1 MPLLRIALVAGL
13 LALSALPAVLPAAQQ
28 ARWEELNA
36 RVQDLYRQG
45 KYAEAT
51 SVAQEALRVAEITFG
66 PEDPDVAISL
76 NNLAMLY
83 QDQGKYA
90 EAEPLYERA
99 LRIWAKAL
107 GPDHPDVALSLNN
120 LAMLYKDQ
128 GKYAEAE
135 PLCQRALGIK
145 EKALGAEHPD
155 LARSLNNL
163 AELYRAQGK
172 YAEAEPLHQRALRIR
187 EKALGLDHPDVA
199 NSLNNLAEL
208 YRAQGKYAEAE
219 RLYQRALGIEEK
231 ALGAEHPDVAV
242 SLNNVAL
249 LYHTQGKY
257 AEAEPLCQRALRIWE
272 KALGPEH
279 PDVARSLNNLAGL
292 YDKQG
297 KYAEAEPLHQRALR
311 IWEKALG
318 PEHPDVAAS
327 LSNLAGL
334 YDKQGKYAEAEP
346 LYQRALRIFE
356 KALGPAHPDVATA
369 LNNLALL
376 YETQGKYAEA
386 EPLHQRALRIRE
398 KALGPEHPD
407 VANSLNNLAELYRA
421 QGKYAIAEPLY
432 QRALRIWEKALG
444 PEHPSTATA
453 LNNLA
458 VLYYARAQ
466 PEKAE
471 VFFQRGLENLVNQS
485 ERYFPYMSEKDR
497 LAFLD
502 TVSDNFPGYA
512 SFCFSYGIRNPVLA
526 ARLYDSLLWR
536 KGLVA
541 SGMAALRSQILSSGD
556 RQALALLDQLNAKRT
571 LLANFLNQQPKDRA
585 EWRKTSE
592 QLGRE
597 ADEIERELARTTS
610 AWAEQKRLTR
620 ATWRDVQK
628 ALAKDDAAVEV
639 VRFRFHDGRRWTDK
653 TYYAALV
660 ITSET
665 TAAPALLPL
674 GEAEKLE
681 GEPLEEYR
689 WRVATR
695 DKPDEESVGRTGA
708 ALYNVF
714 WKPLETA
721 LAGKKRIYLSP
732 DGALNQ
738 VSLGVVL
745 AEDGRLLMEDR
756 DLRLVSSTRDILRQ
770 RQGPA
775 AGSAVLIGNPNF
787 NLSEAQQRS
796 AARAL
801 RPAKESEVLL
811 AAAIGGRRSGEQ
823 RGRALEP
830 LPGTKAELQSIQALL
845 GKKGWRV
852 EVYDGD
858 NALEERVKNVSNPRV
873 LHVATHG
880 FFFRNQEFAPRPL
893 GTDRPS
899 GREDPMLRAG
909 LYFAGAN
916 RALTGGGAAADLDD
930 GVLTAFEATG
940 LNLHGTELVVLSA
953 CGTGLGRV
961 ESGEGVFG
969 LRRALEMAGAEA
981 VLMSLWSVPD
991 QETQELMGLFYEKW
1005 LAGKEKHAAL
1015 REAQLEM
1022 RQKVK
1027 ERYGEDLPFYW
1038 GAFVLVGK

>member
-1 MPLLRIALVAGL
+1 MLLLRIALVAGL

-36 RVQDLYRQG
+36 RVMDLYGQG

-51 SVAQEALRVAEITFG
+51 SVAQEALRVAEATFG
-66 PEDPDVAISL
+66 P
-76 NNLAMLY
+76 
-83 QDQGKYA
+83 
-90 EAEPLYERA
+90 
-99 LRIWAKAL
+99 
-107 GPDHPDVALSLNN
+107 
-120 LAMLYKDQ
+120 
-128 GKYAEAE
+128 
-135 PLCQRALGIK
+135 
-145 EKALGAEHPD
+145 
-155 LARSLNNL
+155 
-163 AELYRAQGK
+163 
-172 YAEAEPLHQRALRIR
+172 
-187 EKALGLDHPDVA
+187 
-199 NSLNNLAEL
+199 
-208 YRAQGKYAEAE
+208 
-219 RLYQRALGIEEK
+219 
-231 ALGAEHPDVAV
+231 EHPDVAV

-249 LYHTQGKY
+249 LYHTQGRYAEAEPLYQRALRITEKALGPEHPDVALSLNNLAELYRDQGKY
-257 AEAEPLCQRALRIWE
+257 AEAEPLCQRALRIRE
-272 KALGPEH
+272 NALGPERANVGTAL
-279 PDVARSLNNLAGL
+279 DNLAGL
-292 YDKQG
+292 Y
-297 KYAEAEPLHQRALR
+297 H
-311 IWEKALG
+311 
-318 PEHPDVAAS
+318 
-327 LSNLAGL
+327 
-334 YDKQGKYAEAEP
+334 
-346 LYQRALRIFE
+346 
-356 KALGPAHPDVATA
+356 
-369 LNNLALL
+369 
-376 YETQGKYAEA
+376 
-386 EPLHQRALRIRE
+386 
-398 KALGPEHPD
+398 
-407 VANSLNNLAELYRA
+407 
-421 QGKYAIAEPLY
+421 
-432 QRALRIWEKALG
+432 
-444 PEHPSTATA
+444 
-453 LNNLA
+453 
-458 VLYYARAQ
+458 ARAQ

-471 VFFQRGLENLVNQS
+471 AFFQRGLENFFSQF

-502 TVSDNFPGYA
+502 TVSVNFPAYA
-512 SFCFSYGIRNPVLA
+512 SFCSSYGARNPVLA
-526 ARLYDSLLWR
+526 ARLYDSWLWR
-536 KGLVA
+536 RGLVA

-571 LLANFLNQQPKDRA
+571 LLANFLNQQPTDRG
-585 EWRKTSE
+585 EWKRTSE
-592 QLGRE
+592 QLSRE

-610 AWAEQKRLTR
+610 AWAEQKRLAR
-620 ATWRDVQK
+620 ASWRDVQK
-628 ALAKDDAAVEV
+628 ALAKDEAAVEI
-639 VRFRFHDGRRWTDK
+639 VRFPFHDGRRWTDK

-660 ITSET
+660 ITPEST
-665 TAAPALLPL
+665 TAPTLLPL

-695 DKPDEESVGRTGA
+695 GKPDEKSVGRTGA
-708 ALYNVF
+708 DLYNVF

-745 AEDGRLLMEDR
+745 AEGGRLLMEDR

-770 RQGPA
+770 KQGPA

-811 AAAIGGRRSGEQ
+811 AAALGGRRSGEQ

-852 EVYDGD
+852 EVYEGD
-858 NALEERVKNVSNPRV
+858 NALEERVKNVSRPRV

-880 FFFRNQEFAPRPL
+880 FFFRDQKFAPRSL

-916 RALTGGGAAADLDD
+916 RALTGGGATADLDD

-991 QETQELMGLFYEKW
+991 QETQELMRLFYEKW

>member
-1 MPLLRIALVAGL
+1 LRVAEATFGPEHPNVATSL
-13 LALSALPAVLPAAQQ
+13 NNLAL
-28 ARWEELNA
+28 
-36 RVQDLYRQG
+36 LYDEQG
-45 KYAEAT
+45 KYAEAEPLY
-51 SVAQEALRVAEITFG
+51 QRALRIYEKALGLKHRNVAT
-66 PEDPDVAISL
+66 SL
-76 NNLAMLY
+76 LNLAALY
-83 QDQGKYA
+83 RDQGKYA
-90 EAEPLYERA
+90 EAEPLYQRA
-99 LRIWAKAL
+99 LRI
-107 GPDHPDVALSLNN
+107 
-120 LAMLYKDQ
+120 Y
-128 GKYAEAE
+128 
-135 PLCQRALGIK
+135 
-145 EKALGAEHPD
+145 EKALGAEHP
-155 LARSLNNL
+155 AVATSLNSL
-163 AELYRAQGK
+163 ALLYGNQGK
-172 YAEAEPLHQRALRIR
+172 YAEAEPLHQRALRIKEKALGTEHPAVATSLDNLAGLYVHQGKYADAEPLFQRALRIR
-187 EKALGLDHPDVA
+187 EKALGSEHTDMA
-199 NSLNNLAEL
+199 TSLHNLA
-208 YRAQGKYAEAE
+208 
-219 RLYQRALGIEEK
+219 
-231 ALGAEHPDVAV
+231 V
-242 SLNNVAL
+242 
-249 LYHTQGKY
+249 
-257 AEAEPLCQRALRIWE
+257 
-272 KALGPEH
+272 
-279 PDVARSLNNLAGL
+279 L
-292 YDKQG
+292 YD
-297 KYAEAEPLHQRALR
+297 
-311 IWEKALG
+311 
-318 PEHPDVAAS
+318 D
-327 LSNLAGL
+327 
-334 YDKQGKYAEAEP
+334 QGKYAEAEP
-346 LYQRALRIFE
+346 LYQRALRIYE
-356 KALGPAHPDVATA
+356 KALGPEHPAVATS
-369 LNNLALL
+369 LDCLALL
-376 YETQGKYAEA
+376 YKAQGKYADA
-386 EPLHQRALRIRE
+386 EPLFQRALRIRE
-398 KALGPEHPD
+398 KALGPEHTD
-407 VANSLNNLAELYRA
+407 M
-421 QGKYAIAEPLY
+421 
-432 QRALRIWEKALG
+432 
-444 PEHPSTATA
+444 ATA

-458 VLYYARAQ
+458 VLYEAQGKYPAAEPLYQRALQIKEKALGAEHPDVARSLRNLALLYYAQAQ

-471 VFFQRGLENLVNQS
+471 VFFQRGLDNLFGQF

-502 TVSDNFPGYA
+502 TVSETFPAYA
-512 SFCFSYGIRNPVLA
+512 SFRSSYGARNPVLVG
-526 ARLYDSLLWR
+526 RLYDSLLWQ

-585 EWRKTSE
+585 EWKKASE

-610 AWAEQKRLTR
+610 AWAEQKRLAR
-620 ATWRDVQK
+620 ASWRDVQK
-628 ALAKDDAAVEV
+628 ALAKDEAAVEV
-639 VRFRFHDGRRWTDK
+639 VRFPFHDGKRWTGK

-660 ITSET
+660 ITSEST
-665 TAAPALLPL
+665 TAPALLAL
-674 GEAEKLE
+674 DEAEKLE

-695 DKPDEESVGRTGA
+695 DKPDEKGVGRTGA

-756 DLRLVSSTRDILRQ
+756 DLRLVSSTKDVLRQ

-801 RPAKESEVLL
+801 RPAKEPEVLL
-811 AAAIGGRRSGEQ
+811 AAALGGRRSGEQ

-830 LPGTKAELQSIQALL
+830 LPGTKAELQSIQSLL

-852 EVYDGD
+852 EVYDGN
-858 NALEERVKNVSNPRV
+858 NALEERVKDVSRPRV

-880 FFFRNQEFAPRPL
+880 FFLRNQEFAPRPL
-893 GTDRPS
+893 GVDRPS

-916 RALTGGGAAADLDD
+916 RALTGGGATADLDD

-991 QETQELMGLFYEKW
+991 QETQELMRLFYEKW
-1005 LAGKEKHAAL
+1005 LAGREKHAAL

>member
-1 MPLLRIALVAGL
+1 VA
-13 LALSALPAVLPAAQQ
+13 S
-28 ARWEELNA
+28 
-36 RVQDLYRQG
+36 
-45 KYAEAT
+45 
-51 SVAQEALRVAEITFG
+51 
-66 PEDPDVAISL
+66 SL
-76 NNLAMLY
+76 NNLAILY
-83 QDQGKYA
+83 Y
-90 EAEPLYERA
+90 
-99 LRIWAKAL
+99 
-107 GPDHPDVALSLNN
+107 
-120 LAMLYKDQ
+120 
-128 GKYAEAE
+128 
-135 PLCQRALGIK
+135 
-145 EKALGAEHPD
+145 
-155 LARSLNNL
+155 
-163 AELYRAQGK
+163 AQGK
-172 YAEAEPLHQRALRIR
+172 YAEAEPLFQRALLAT
-187 EKALGLDHPDVA
+187 EKTLGPEHPTVPT
-199 NSLNNLAEL
+199 SLNNLAEL
-208 YRAQGKYAEAE
+208 YR
-219 RLYQRALGIEEK
+219 
-231 ALGAEHPDVAV
+231 
-242 SLNNVAL
+242 S
-249 LYHTQGKY
+249 
-257 AEAEPLCQRALRIWE
+257 
-272 KALGPEH
+272 
-279 PDVARSLNNLAGL
+279 
-292 YDKQG
+292 
-297 KYAEAEPLHQRALR
+297 
-311 IWEKALG
+311 
-318 PEHPDVAAS
+318 
-327 LSNLAGL
+327 
-334 YDKQGKYAEAEP
+334 QGKYAEAEP
-346 LYQRALRIFE
+346 LYQRALRIWE
-356 KALGPAHPDVATA
+356 KALGPEHPAAAYA

-386 EPLHQRALRIRE
+386 EPLFQRALRT
-398 KALGPEHPD
+398 
-407 VANSLNNLAELYRA
+407 
-421 QGKYAIAEPLY
+421 
-432 QRALRIWEKALG
+432 WEKALG
-444 PEHPSTATA
+444 PAHPEVATA

-458 VLYYARAQ
+458 ALYYAQAQ

-471 VFFQRGLENLVNQS
+471 PLFQRGLENLVSQF
-485 ERYFPYMSEKDR
+485 ERYFPYMSEKDK

-502 TVSDNFPGYA
+502 TVSGNFPLYA
-512 SFCFSYGIRNPVLA
+512 SFCFSYWVRNPALA
-526 ARLYDSLLWR
+526 ARLYDALLWR

-556 RQALALLDQLNAKRT
+556 RQALALLDQLNAKRSV
-571 LLANFLNQQPKDRA
+571 LANFLNQQPKDRA
-585 EWRKTSE
+585 EWKKTSE

-610 AWAEQKRLTR
+610 AWAEQKRLAR

-628 ALAKDDAAVEV
+628 ALAKDEAAVEV
-639 VRFRFHDGRRWTDK
+639 VRFPFYDGKRWTDK

-660 ITSET
+660 ITPET
-665 TAAPALLPL
+665 TTAPALLAL

-695 DKPDEESVGRTGA
+695 DKPDERSVGRTGA

-756 DLRLVSSTRDILRQ
+756 DLRLVSSTKDILRQ

-811 AAAIGGRRSGEQ
+811 AAALGGRRSGEQ

-845 GKKGWRV
+845 GEKGWRV

-858 NALEERVKNVSNPRV
+858 NALEERVKNVSKPRV

-893 GTDRPS
+893 GVDRPS

-916 RALTGGGAAADLDD
+916 RVLTGGGATADLDD

>member
-1 MPLLRIALVAGL
+1 MLLRRIALVAGL
-13 LALSALPAVLPAAQQ
+13 LALSALPAVLPATQQ
-28 ARWEELNA
+28 TRWEELNA
-36 RVQDLYRQG
+36 RFEDLYGQG

-51 SVAQEALRVAEITFG
+51 SVAQEALRVAEATFG
-66 PEDPDVAISL
+66 PE
-76 NNLAMLY
+76 
-83 QDQGKYA
+83 
-90 EAEPLYERA
+90 
-99 LRIWAKAL
+99 
-107 GPDHPDVALSLNN
+107 HP
-120 LAMLYKDQ
+120 
-128 GKYAEAE
+128 G
-135 PLCQRALGIK
+135 
-145 EKALGAEHPD
+145 

-163 AELYRAQGK
+163 AALYKEQGK
-172 YAEAEPLHQRALRIR
+172 YAEAEPLHQRALRM
-187 EKALGLDHPDVA
+187 
-199 NSLNNLAEL
+199 
-208 YRAQGKYAEAE
+208 
-219 RLYQRALGIEEK
+219 
-231 ALGAEHPDVAV
+231 
-242 SLNNVAL
+242 
-249 LYHTQGKY
+249 
-257 AEAEPLCQRALRIWE
+257 WE

-279 PDVARSLNNLAGL
+279 PDVALSLSNLAVL
-292 YDKQG
+292 YYSQG
-297 KYAEAEPLHQRALR
+297 RYAEAEPL
-311 IWEKALG
+311 
-318 PEHPDVAAS
+318 
-327 LSNLAGL
+327 
-334 YDKQGKYAEAEP
+334 
-346 LYQRALRIFE
+346 F
-356 KALGPAHPDVATA
+356 
-369 LNNLALL
+369 
-376 YETQGKYAEA
+376 
-386 EPLHQRALRIRE
+386 QRALRIRE

-407 VANSLNNLAELYRA
+407 VAASLNNLAELYDDQGKYAEAEPLFQRALRIWEKALGPEHPHVATSLNNLASLYYKQGKYAEAEPLLQRALRIREKALGPEHPDVAISLNNLAELYRT
-421 QGKYAIAEPLY
+421 QGKYAEAEPLY

-444 PEHPSTATA
+444 PEHPNVASSLSNLAILYYAQGKYAEAEPLFQRALRIWEKALGPEHPTVAGSLNNLAELYRSQGKYAEAEPLYQRALRIWEKALGPEHPAAAYALNNLALLYVDQGKYAEAEPLFQRALRTWEKALGPAHPEVATA

-458 VLYYARAQ
+458 ALYYAQAQ

-471 VFFQRGLENLVNQS
+471 PLFQRGLENLFSQF

-502 TVSDNFPGYA
+502 TVSSDFPAYA
-512 SFCFSYGIRNPVLA
+512 SFCFSYGVRNPVLA
-526 ARLYDSLLWR
+526 GRLYDALLWR

-585 EWRKTSE
+585 EWKKTSE
-592 QLGRE
+592 QWSRE
-597 ADEIERELARTTS
+597 ADEIDRELARTTS
-610 AWAEQKRLTR
+610 AWAEQKRLAR

-628 ALAKDDAAVEV
+628 ALAKDEAAVEI
-639 VRFRFHDGRRWTDK
+639 VRFPFHDGKRWTGK

-665 TAAPALLPL
+665 TTAPALLAL

-689 WRVATR
+689 WRVVTR
-695 DKPDEESVGRTGA
+695 DKSDDKSVGRTGA

-721 LAGKKRIYLSP
+721 LAGKKRVYLSP

-738 VSLGVVL
+738 VSLGVVP
-745 AEDGRLLMEDR
+745 AENGRLLMEDR
-756 DLRLVSSTRDILRQ
+756 DLRLVSSTKDILRQ

-787 NLSEAQQRS
+787 NLSEAQQR
-796 AARAL
+796 AGARAL

-811 AAAIGGRRSGEQ
+811 AASLGSRRSGEQ

-858 NALEERVKNVSNPRV
+858 NALEERVKNVSRPRV
-873 LHVATHG
+873 LHLATHG

-916 RALTGGGAAADLDD
+916 RALTGGGVTADLED
-930 GVLTAFEATG
+930 GVLTAFEATA

-953 CGTGLGRV
+953 CGTGLGRA

>member
-1 MPLLRIALVAGL
+1 MLLLRIALVAGL

-36 RVQDLYRQG
+36 RFEDLYGQG

-51 SVAQEALRVAEITFG
+51 SVAQEALRVAEATFG
-66 PEDPDVAISL
+66 PEHPDLARSL
-76 NNLAMLY
+76 NNLALLY
-83 QDQGKYA
+83 NKQGRYA
-90 EAEPLYERA
+90 EAEALDQRA
-99 LRIWAKAL
+99 LRIREKAL
-107 GPDHPDVALSLNN
+107 GAEHLDVALSLNN
-120 LAMLYKDQ
+120 LAMLYK
-128 GKYAEAE
+128 
-135 PLCQRALGIK
+135 
-145 EKALGAEHPD
+145 
-155 LARSLNNL
+155 
-163 AELYRAQGK
+163 AQGK
-172 YAEAEPLHQRALRIR
+172 YAEAR
-187 EKALGLDHPDVA
+187 
-199 NSLNNLAEL
+199 
-208 YRAQGKYAEAE
+208 
-219 RLYQRALGIEEK
+219 
-231 ALGAEHPDVAV
+231 
-242 SLNNVAL
+242 
-249 LYHTQGKY
+249 
-257 AEAEPLCQRALRIWE
+257 PLCQRALRIWE

-279 PDVARSLNNLAGL
+279 PDVAIPLNNLAEL
-292 YDKQG
+292 YD
-297 KYAEAEPLHQRALR
+297 
-311 IWEKALG
+311 
-318 PEHPDVAAS
+318 D
-327 LSNLAGL
+327 
-334 YDKQGKYAEAEP
+334 QGKYAEAEP
-346 LYQRALRIFE
+346 LYQRALRIWE
-356 KALGPAHPDVATA
+356 KALGPEHPHVATA
-369 LNNLALL
+369 LNNLASL
-376 YETQGKYAEA
+376 YYKQGKYAEAEPLFQRALRIEEKALGPEHPDVAISLNNLAELYRTQGKYAEAEPLYQRALRMWEKALGPQHPTVAISLNNLAILYYAQGKYAEA
-386 EPLHQRALRIRE
+386 EPLHQRAQRIRETALGLDHPDVAHSLNNLAELQRAQGKYSEAEPLYQRALRIVE
-398 KALGPEHPD
+398 KALGPEHP
-407 VANSLNNLAELYRA
+407 AAAYALNNLALLYVD
-421 QGKYAIAEPLY
+421 QCKYAIAEPLY

-444 PEHPSTATA
+444 AEHPEVATA

-458 VLYYARAQ
+458 GLYYAQAQ

-471 VFFQRGLENLVNQS
+471 VFFQRGLENLVSQS

-502 TVSDNFPGYA
+502 TVSETFPVYA
-512 SFCFSYGIRNPVLA
+512 SFCFSYGVRKPVLA
-526 ARLYDSLLWR
+526 ARLYDALLWR

-571 LLANFLNQQPKDRA
+571 VLANFLNQQPKGQA
-585 EWRKTSE
+585 EWRKAVE

-610 AWAEQKRLTR
+610 AWAEQKRLAR

-628 ALAKDDAAVEV
+628 ALAKDEAAVEV
-639 VRFRFHDGRRWTDK
+639 VRFPFHDGRRWTDR

-660 ITSET
+660 LTSEST
-665 TAAPALLPL
+665 TGPALLAL

-681 GEPLEEYR
+681 GQPLEEYR

-695 DKPDEESVGRTGA
+695 DKPDEKSVGGTGA
-708 ALYNVF
+708 NLYQVL

-721 LAGKKRIYLSP
+721 LAGKKRVYLSP

-770 RQGPA
+770 KQGLA

-811 AAAIGGRRSGEQ
+811 AAALGSRRSGEQ
-823 RGRALEP
+823 RGRPLEP

-858 NALEERVKNVSNPRV
+858 NALEERVKNVNNPRV

-916 RALTGGGAAADLDD
+916 RALTGGGATADLDD

-961 ESGEGVFG
+961 GSGEGVFG

>member
-1 MPLLRIALVAGL
+1 M
-13 LALSALPAVLPAAQQ
+13 
-28 ARWEELNA
+28 
-36 RVQDLYRQG
+36 
-45 KYAEAT
+45 
-51 SVAQEALRVAEITFG
+51 
-66 PEDPDVAISL
+66 
-76 NNLAMLY
+76 
-83 QDQGKYA
+83 
-90 EAEPLYERA
+90 
-99 LRIWAKAL
+99 
-107 GPDHPDVALSLNN
+107 
-120 LAMLYKDQ
+120 
-128 GKYAEAE
+128 
-135 PLCQRALGIK
+135 
-145 EKALGAEHPD
+145 
-155 LARSLNNL
+155 
-163 AELYRAQGK
+163 
-172 YAEAEPLHQRALRIR
+172 
-187 EKALGLDHPDVA
+187 
-199 NSLNNLAEL
+199 
-208 YRAQGKYAEAE
+208 
-219 RLYQRALGIEEK
+219 
-231 ALGAEHPDVAV
+231 
-242 SLNNVAL
+242 
-249 LYHTQGKY
+249 
-257 AEAEPLCQRALRIWE
+257 
-272 KALGPEH
+272 
-279 PDVARSLNNLAGL
+279 
-292 YDKQG
+292 
-297 KYAEAEPLHQRALR
+297 
-311 IWEKALG
+311 EKALG

-327 LSNLAGL
+327 LHNLAVL
-334 YDKQGKYAEAEP
+334 YDHQGKYAETEPLYQRALRITEKALGPEHPTVAASLNSLAMLYRAQGKYAEAEP
-346 LYQRALRIFE
+346 LLE
-356 KALGPAHPDVATA
+356 
-369 LNNLALL
+369 
-376 YETQGKYAEA
+376 
-386 EPLHQRALRIRE
+386 RALRIRE
-398 KALGPEHPD
+398 KALGPDHPD
-407 VANSLNNLAELYRA
+407 VAQSLNNLALPYHD
-421 QGKYAIAEPLY
+421 QGKYAAAEPLY
-432 QRALRIWEKALG
+432 QRALRISEKALG
-444 PEHPSTATA
+444 PEHPNVAKL

-458 VLYYARAQ
+458 SLYYARAQ

-471 VFFQRGLENLVNQS
+471 PLFQRDLENRFSQF

-502 TVSDNFPGYA
+502 TVSETFPVYA
-512 SFCFSYGIRNPVLA
+512 SFCFSYGVRNPVLVG
-526 ARLYDSLLWR
+526 RLYDSLLWQ

-585 EWRKTSE
+585 EWKKASE

-597 ADEIERELARTTS
+597 ADEIEHELARTTS
-610 AWAEQKRLTR
+610 AWAEQKRLAR
-620 ATWRDVQK
+620 ASWRDVQK
-628 ALAKDDAAVEV
+628 ALAKDEAAVEV
-639 VRFRFHDGRRWTDK
+639 VRFPFHDGKRWTGK

-660 ITSET
+660 LTPET
-665 TAAPALLPL
+665 TTAPALLAL

-695 DKPDEESVGRTGA
+695 DKPDEKGVGRTGA

-738 VSLGVVL
+738 VSLGLVL

-756 DLRLVSSTRDILRQ
+756 DLRLVSSTKDILRQ

-811 AAAIGGRRSGEQ
+811 AASLGGRRSGEQ

-858 NALEERVKNVSNPRV
+858 NALEERVKNVSRPRV

-880 FFFRNQEFAPRPL
+880 FFFRDQKFAPRPL

-916 RALTGGGAAADLDD
+916 RALTGGGVTADLDD

-1005 LAGKEKHAAL
+1005 LAGREKHAAL

>member
-1 MPLLRIALVAGL
+1 MLLRRIALVAGL

-28 ARWEELNA
+28 ARWKELNT

-51 SVAQEALRVAEITFG
+51 SVAQEALRVAGATFG
-66 PEDPDVAISL
+66 P
-76 NNLAMLY
+76 
-83 QDQGKYA
+83 
-90 EAEPLYERA
+90 
-99 LRIWAKAL
+99 
-107 GPDHPDVALSLNN
+107 
-120 LAMLYKDQ
+120 
-128 GKYAEAE
+128 
-135 PLCQRALGIK
+135 
-145 EKALGAEHPD
+145 EHPD

-172 YAEAEPLHQRALRIR
+172 YAEAGPLHQRALRIW
-187 EKALGLDHPDVA
+187 EKALGPDHPDVA
-199 NSLNNLAEL
+199 ASLNNLAEL

-219 RLYQRALGIEEK
+219 PLYQRALRIEEK

-257 AEAEPLCQRALRIWE
+257 SEAEPLHQRALRIREKALGPEDPDVAQSLNNLAELYKAQGKYSEAEPLLQRALRMWE
-272 KALGPEH
+272 KALGPVH
-279 PDVARSLNNLAGL
+279 PDVAASLNNLAAL
-292 YDKQG
+292 YDAQG
-297 KYAEAEPLHQRALR
+297 KYAESEPLHQRALR

-318 PEHPDVAAS
+318 PEHPDVALS
-327 LSNLAGL
+327 LNNLAGL
-334 YDKQGKYAEAEP
+334 YQAQGKYAEAEP
-346 LYQRALRIFE
+346 LYQRALRIE
-356 KALGPAHPDVATA
+356 EEAEGAEHPDVAT
-369 LNNLALL
+369 
-376 YETQGKYAEA
+376 
-386 EPLHQRALRIRE
+386 
-398 KALGPEHPD
+398 
-407 VANSLNNLAELYRA
+407 SLNNLA
-421 QGKYAIAEPLY
+421 G
-432 QRALRIWEKALG
+432 
-444 PEHPSTATA
+444 
-453 LNNLA
+453 
-458 VLYYARAQ
+458 LYYAQAQ

-471 VFFQRGLENLVNQS
+471 VFFQRGLENLFSQF
-485 ERYFPYMSEKDR
+485 ERYFPYMSERDR

-502 TVSDNFPGYA
+502 TVSYNFPLYA
-512 SFCFSYGIRNPVLA
+512 SFCSSYASRIPALA
-526 ARLYDSLLWR
+526 ARLYDALLWR

-571 LLANFLNQQPKDRA
+571 LLANFLDQQPKDRG

-610 AWAEQKRLTR
+610 AWAEQKRLAR

-628 ALAKDDAAVEV
+628 ALAKDEAAVEI
-639 VRFRFHDGRRWTDK
+639 VRFRFYDGRRWTGK

-660 ITSET
+660 LTSEST
-665 TAAPALLPL
+665 TAPALLAL

-695 DKPDEESVGRTGA
+695 DKSDDKSVGRTGA
-708 ALYNVF
+708 ALYSVF

-738 VSLGVVL
+738 VSLGVVP

-756 DLRLVSSTRDILRQ
+756 DLRLVSSTKDILRQ
-770 RQGPA
+770 KQGPA
-775 AGSAVLIGNPNF
+775 TGSAVLIGNPSF

-811 AAAIGGRRSGEQ
+811 AAALGGRRSGEQ

-858 NALEERVKNVSNPRV
+858 NALEERVKNVSRPRV
-873 LHVATHG
+873 LHLATHG
-880 FFFRNQEFAPRPL
+880 FFLRNQEFAPRPL

-899 GREDPMLRAG
+899 GREDPMLRSG

-916 RALTGGGAAADLDD
+916 RALTGGGATADLDD

-991 QETQELMGLFYEKW
+991 QETQELMRLFYEKW
-1005 LAGKEKHAAL
+1005 LAGKEKHQAL